1 MNMPQPDHAPQQPA
15 TQARVFV
22 VIPALDEEASVGL
35 VLAAL
40 PWALLERVVVADN
53 GSRDGTAAVAR
64 AAGAT
69 VVDAPRRG
77 YGSACLAGL
86 AALGSLEPDDVVVFL
101 DADFSDHPE
110 ELPSLLAPIAQGR
123 AELVIGS
130 RALGES
136 ESGSM
141 LPQQRFGNA
150 LATFLIRLAFGH
162 AYTDLGPFRAIT
174 GRGLAAIAMVDQNW
188 GWTVEMQVRALQ
200 EGLAVTEVPVS
211 YRRRVGHSKIAG
223 TVKGTLNAGVKIL
236 WTIAR
241 LRRRGPAQPPLR
253 DQS

>member
-1 MNMPQPDHAPQQPA
+1 MPQNDHSPELPRVNG
-15 TQARVFV
+15 RVFV
-22 VIPALDEEASVGL
+22 VIPALDEERSIGL
-35 VLAAL
+35 VLSAL

-53 GSRDGTAAVAR
+53 GSTDGTAAVAA

-69 VVDAPRRG
+69 VVEARRRG

-86 AALGSLEPDDVVVFL
+86 AALGDLAPDDIVVFL
-101 DADFSDHPE
+101 DADFSDHPD
-110 ELPSLLAPIAQGR
+110 ELPLLLEPITAGR

-130 RALGES
+130 RALGRAEP
-136 ESGSM
+136 GSM

-162 AYTDLGPFRAIT
+162 TYTDLGPFRAIT
-174 GRGLAAIAMVDQNW
+174 GRALGVIAMADRDW

-200 EGLAVTEVPVS
+200 EGLAVVEVPVS
-211 YRRRVGHSKIAG
+211 YRRRVGRSKIAG
-223 TVKGTLNAGVKIL
+223 TVRGTLAAGVKIL
-236 WTIAR
+236 WTIAL
-241 LRRRGPAQPPLR
+241 LRARGPAQRSLS

>member
-1 MNMPQPDHAPQQPA
+1 MPQTDHGPQQPA
-15 TQARVFV
+15 AQARVFV

-40 PWALLERVVVADN
+40 PWDLLERVVVADN
-53 GSRDGTAAVAR
+53 GSQDGTAAVAR
-64 AAGAT
+64 GAGAT

-86 AALGSLEPDDVVVFL
+86 AELGPLAAHDVVVFL

-110 ELPSLLAPIAQGR
+110 ELPSLLAPIAEGR

-130 RALGES
+130 RALGEA
-136 ESGSM
+136 EPGSM

-174 GRGLAAIAMVDQNW
+174 GRALAAITMVDQNW

-211 YRRRVGHSKIAG
+211 YRRRVGRSKIAG
-223 TVKGTLNAGVKIL
+223 TVKGTINAGVKIL

-241 LRRRGPAQPPLR
+241 LRRRGPAQPSLR